1 MKEVW
6 LFIRGCLA
14 RLSNHKSMK
23 RKVKFAKN
31 QIYHVYNRGVEKRN
45 IFGDENDRWRFLQ
58 GLSLF
63 NDEKTTANLLWQ
75 LEKSRKEVNF
85 RVLREYFQEKRKS
98 QSPLVRIMAD
108 CLMPNHY
115 HLLLE
120 ELVDNGI
127 TKFMHKLGTG
137 YVKYFN
143 KKYDRVGGLFQGRF
157 RAVQVDKETHLQYL
171 LVYINVLNP
180 GQLIEPKLKE
190 EGIKDVT
197 AVMEFAER
205 YPWSTHQE
213 YLGKRESRL
222 IDKGICGNFFR
233 NPADY
238 QEFVRMVLG
247 NNKKYQGIKDLILE

>member
-1 MKEVW
+1 
-6 LFIRGCLA
+6 
-14 RLSNHKSMK
+14 MK
-23 RKVKFAKN
+23 RKIQFAKN

-63 NDEKTTANLLWQ
+63 NDERATANLLWQ

-85 RVLREYFQEKRKS
+85 RVLREYFEKEGRK
-98 QSPLVRIMAD
+98 QMPLVRIMAD

-120 ELVDNGI
+120 ELVDGGI

-157 RAVQVDKETHLQYL
+157 QAIRVDKDIHLQYL

-180 GQLIEPKLKE
+180 GQLLEPNLKE
-190 EGIKDVT
+190 EGIRNIEGI
-197 AVMEFAER
+197 MEFAAG

-213 YLGKRESRL
+213 YLGKRESRI
-222 IDKGICGNFFR
+222 IDKGICDSFFR
-233 NPADY
+233 NPVEY
-238 QEFVRMVLG
+238 QDFVRRVLEA
-247 NNKKYQGIKDLILE
+247 KKYRNIEHLFLE

>member
-1 MKEVW
+1 
-6 LFIRGCLA
+6 
-14 RLSNHKSMK
+14 MK
-23 RKVKFAKN
+23 RKVQFTKN
-31 QIYHVYNRGVEKRN
+31 QIYHVYNRGVEKRD

-58 GLSLF
+58 GLFLF
-63 NDEKTTANLLWQ
+63 NDERTTANLLWQ

-85 RVLREYFQEKRKS
+85 RVIREYFQKQERS
-98 QSPLVRIMAD
+98 RSPLVRIMAD

-120 ELVDNGI
+120 EVVDNGI

-157 RAVQVDKETHLQYL
+157 KAVHVKKELQLEYL

-180 GQLIEPKLKE
+180 GQLVEPKLKE
-190 EGIKDVT
+190 EGIRNIDAIIK
-197 AVMEFAER
+197 FAEE

-213 YLGKRESRL
+213 YLGKRESHI
-222 IDKGICGNFFR
+222 IDKGICENLFR
-233 NPADY
+233 DSAGYKD
-238 QEFVRMVLG
+238 FVKMVLES
-247 NNKKYQGIKDLILE
+247 KKYQEIEDLTFD